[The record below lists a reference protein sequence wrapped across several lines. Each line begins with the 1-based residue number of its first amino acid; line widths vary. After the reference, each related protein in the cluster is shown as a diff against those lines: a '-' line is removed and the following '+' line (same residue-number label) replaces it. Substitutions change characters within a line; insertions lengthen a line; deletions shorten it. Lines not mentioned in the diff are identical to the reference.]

1 MPKTTPTPRDA
12 IVAYLD
18 ELLEPGRYSD
28 YGPNGL
34 QVPGADEVRTVVT
47 GVSANR
53 ALIETAVALDADLL
67 LVHHGLFWGGKQ
79 TGIDHL
85 MAGRLRPLFKHD
97 VSLVAYHL
105 PLDGHTEVG
114 NNALIA
120 DALELTG
127 RHPFATHGGAPL
139 GIAGSLPGEG
149 LEPDAFAQLVGR
161 FCQPPIA
168 FLHGPERIRTVGVV
182 SGGAGDDVHEAA
194 ALGLDAFITG
204 EAEERSQAA
213 AEEEGIHFLA
223 AGHHATER
231 FGVRRLGDLLAHQF
245 GIDHKFVDIENPV

>member
-1 MPKTTPTPRDA
+1 MTTTTTTPRDT
-12 IVAYLD
+12 ILAYLD
-18 ELLEPGRYSD
+18 ALLEPAKYAD

-67 LVHHGLFWGGKQ
+67 LVHHGLFWGAKQ

-97 VSLVAYHL
+97 ISLVAYHL

-120 DALELTG
+120 DGLELTG
-127 RHPFATHGGAPL
+127 RSTFAEHGGQPL
-139 GIAGSLPGEG
+139 GIAGTLPGDG
-149 LEPDAFAQLVGR
+149 LEPDELAAQVGSL
-161 FCQPPIA
+161 CQTPLT
-168 FLHGPERIRTVGVV
+168 FFHGPERIRTVGIV
-182 SGGAGDDVHEAA
+182 SGGAADDIHVAA

-204 EAEERSQAA
+204 EPEERSQGA

-231 FGVRRLGDLLAHQF
+231 FGVRRLGDLLAHEF
-245 GIDHKFVDIENPV
+245 GVAHHFVDIENPV

>member
-1 MPKTTPTPRDA
+1 MPTPTPRDA

-18 ELLEPGRYSD
+18 ELLEPSAYQD

-34 QVPGADEVRTVVT
+34 QVPGRQEVRTVVT

-53 ALIETAVALDADLL
+53 ALIETAVAAEADLI
-67 LVHHGLFWGGKQ
+67 LVHHGLFWSKNAQ
-79 TGIDHL
+79 AIDQL
-85 MAGRLRPLFKHD
+85 MAGRLRPLFVAD

-105 PLDGHTEVG
+105 PLDGHPEVG

-120 DALELTG
+120 DALELTD
-127 RHPFATHGGAPL
+127 RSSFAAHGGRDL
-139 GIAGSLPGEG
+139 GVAGTLPGDG
-149 LEPDAFAQLVGR
+149 LDPEAFAELVGG
-161 FCQPPIA
+161 FCQPPVA
-168 FLHGPERIRTVGVV
+168 FLSGPERVRTVGIV
-182 SGGAGDDVHEAA
+182 SGGAADDVHEAA

-204 EAEERSQAA
+204 EPAERSQGA

-245 GIDHKFVDIENPV
+245 GVEHRFVDIDNPV

>member
-1 MPKTTPTPRDA
+1 MPISKPTPRDA

-18 ELLEPGRYSD
+18 ELLEPARFED

-34 QVPGADEVRTVVT
+34 QVPGREEVRTVVT

-53 ALIETAVALDADLL
+53 ALIETAVALEADLL
-67 LVHHGLFWGGKQ
+67 LVHHGLFWGAKQ
-79 TGIDHL
+79 TGIDHI
-85 MAGRLRPLFKHD
+85 MAGRLRPLFKND
-97 VSLVAYHL
+97 ISLVAYHL
-105 PLDGHTEVG
+105 PLDAHPEVG

-127 RHPFATHGGAPL
+127 RQSFAPHGGQPL

-149 LEPDAFAQLVGR
+149 LDPDAFAALVGQI
-161 FCQPPIA
+161 CQTPLT
-168 FLHGPERIRTVGVV
+168 FLHGPERVRTVGVV
-182 SGGAGDDVHEAA
+182 SGGAGDDVHAA
-194 ALGLDAFITG
+194 AAMGLDAFITG
-204 EAEERSQAA
+204 EAEERSQGA
-213 AEEEGIHFLA
+213 AEEEGIHFVA

-245 GIDHKFVDIENPV
+245 GVAHHFVDIENPV

>member
-1 MPKTTPTPRDA
+1 MPSPTPRDT

-18 ELLEPGRYSD
+18 DLLEAGAYSD

-34 QVPGADEVRTVVT
+34 QVPGRADVRTVVT

-53 ALIETAVALDADLL
+53 ALIETAIAVEADLI
-67 LVHHGLFWGGKQ
+67 LVHHGLFWSRQ
-79 TGIDHL
+79 AQAIDRV
-85 MAGRLRPLFKHD
+85 MAGRLRPLFVHD

-105 PLDGHTEVG
+105 PLDGHPEVG

-127 RHPFATHGGAPL
+127 RSTFAAHGGRDL
-139 GIAGSLPGEG
+139 GIAGSLPGDG
-149 LEPDAFAQLVGR
+149 LDPEDFAARVGEI
-161 FCQPPIA
+161 CQPPIA
-168 FLHGPERIRTVGVV
+168 FLHGPERVRTVGIV
-182 SGGAGDDVHEAA
+182 SGGAADDVHEAA
-194 ALGLDAFITG
+194 TLGLDAFITG
-204 EAEERSQAA
+204 EPAERSQGA

-231 FGVRRLGDLLAHQF
+231 FGVRRLGDLLAHEF
-245 GIDHKFVDIENPV
+245 GVEHRFVDIENPV

>member
-1 MPKTTPTPRDA
+1 MPTPTPRDT

-18 ELLEPGRYSD
+18 DLLDPSSFKD

-34 QVPGADEVRTVVT
+34 QVPGREDVRTVVT

-53 ALIETAVALDADLL
+53 ALIETAVAVEADLI
-67 LVHHGLFWGGKQ
+67 LVHHGLFWSSQ
-79 TGIDHL
+79 AQAIDRL
-85 MAGRLRPLFKHD
+85 MAGRLRPLFVHD

-105 PLDGHTEVG
+105 PLDGHPVHG

-120 DALELTG
+120 DALDLTD
-127 RHPFATHGGAPL
+127 RQTFAGHGGRDL
-139 GIAGSLPGEG
+139 GVLGTLPGDG
-149 LEPDAFAQLVGR
+149 LDPEDFASLVGEI
-161 FCQPPIA
+161 CQPPLA
-168 FLHGPERIRTVGVV
+168 FLHGPERVRTVGVV
-182 SGGAGDDVHEAA
+182 SGGAADDVHEAA

-204 EAEERSQAA
+204 EPAERSQGA

-231 FGVRRLGDLLAHQF
+231 FGVRRLGDLLADEF
-245 GIDHKFVDIENPV
+245 GVDHRFVDIENPV